1 MEYKKECSKWNKKPF
16 SSFRSHYFLF
26 SFFQQ
31 GCPKLF
37 ETLIIPHEVLET
49 IRPCCPAEW
58 YYCFEVP
65 LRKLQAASGCLLGT
79 GMIYNYIPL
88 NVNYLL
94 IMNAPTI
101 DMMLEIY

>member
-58 YYCFEVP
+58 YYCFGGSF
-65 LRKLQAASGCLLGT
+65 KKTASSILVLIGYWHDFN
-79 GMIYNYIPL
+79 YNPL
-88 NVNYLL
+88 NVNVLL
-94 IMNAPTI
+94 IMNALTI